1 MKGRHVLGLSAALAT
16 IALTVA
22 VAFAGSGG
30 AAQAA
35 PQQAQPER
43 PNVLI
48 LETDDQ
54 TLAEMD
60 VLPNV
65 RRLIG
70 AEGVTFDNNFDSFS
84 LCCPSRASL
93 LTGQYSHNNGVR
105 GNALPQGGYYK
116 LDSTN
121 TLAVWLQKAGYYTM
135 HVGKYLNGYGT
146 RDPREIPP
154 GWSDWHGSVDPT
166 TYRYYNYTLNE
177 NGQLNTYCAKPE
189 ASCYQTDVYRDKANG
204 LIQARAGQG
213 PWFMWVAFLADHSG
227 GPREAD
233 DPRGQNT
240 PVPAPRY
247 KNRLQ
252 GTPMPQPP
260 NFNEADVS
268 DKPRTIRNR
277 PLLNQRQIAA
287 VQENWQQRRETL
299 LAVDDAV
306 ASIVET
312 LRTSGQLDNT
322 LILFTSDNGFFHGE
336 HRVRAG
342 KVLLYE
348 PSIRVPLLMRW
359 TGNRSLPRGVHRTQ
373 LSMNVDYAET
383 ILGAVGESV
392 RPERVEDGVN
402 LLRFWRDSGL
412 ELGRD
417 LLIDNMP
424 GTAHFDAVRSRNY
437 LYAEWAN
444 GERELYDLRRDPYEL
459 ASQHANPAYDAVKAS
474 LATRLHRLVSCAGG
488 TCRTAPAV
496 GMSLRRS
503 GCSVR
508 ATVTGPGAVSVGFW
522 VNGRR
527 VATDSRRPFRVA
539 VVRRGLVS
547 VRARVSFAGDRLVT
561 ADRRVRSCG

>member
-1 MKGRHVLGLSAALAT
+1 MSGRHLLGISVALVTAAFTL
-16 IALTVA
+16 A
-22 VAFAGSGG
+22 VALVGAGGEAH
-30 AAQAA
+30 AAAG
-35 PQQAQPER
+35 QAQPQR

-54 TLAEMD
+54 TLAEMA

-70 AEGVTFDNNFDSFS
+70 GQGVTFDNSFVSFS
-84 LCCPSRASL
+84 LCCPSRATL

-105 GNALPQGGYYK
+105 DNKLPNGGYYK

-121 TLAVWLQKAGYYTM
+121 TLPVWLQQAGYYTM
-135 HVGKYLNGYGT
+135 HVGKYLNNYGT

-154 GWSDWHGSVDPT
+154 GWSDWHGAVGAS

-177 NGQLNTYCAKPE
+177 NGQLNTYCARPE
-189 ASCYQTDVYRDKANG
+189 ASCYQTDVYREKADE
-204 LIQARAGQG
+204 LIRARAGQG

-233 DPRGQNT
+233 DPAGLNT

-247 KNRLQ
+247 RNRLQ
-252 GTPMPQPP
+252 GTPLPQPP
-260 NFNEADVS
+260 SFNEADVS
-268 DKPRTIRNR
+268 DKPRTIQNR
-277 PLLNQRQIAA
+277 PRLNQRAIAA

-299 LAVDDAV
+299 MAVDDAV
-306 ASIVET
+306 VSVVDT
-312 LRTSGQLDNT
+312 LRSTGQLDNT

-336 HRVRAG
+336 HRVRTG

-359 TGNRSLPRGVHRTQ
+359 TGNRSLPHGVHRKQ
-373 LSMNVDYAET
+373 LALNVDYAET
-383 ILGAVGESV
+383 ILAAVGATA
-392 RPERVEDGVN
+392 RPGRVQDGVD
-402 LLRFWRDSGL
+402 LLRFWRDGGL

-417 LLIDNMP
+417 VLIDNSP
-424 GTAHFDAVRSRNY
+424 GTAHFDGIRTRNY
-437 LYAEWAN
+437 LYAEYAN
-444 GERELYDLRRDPYEL
+444 GNRELYDLRKDPYEL
-459 ASQHANPAYDAVKAS
+459 TSQHANPAYNALKAS
-474 LATRLHRLVSCAGG
+474 LATRLHRLVTCAGA

-496 GMSLRRS
+496 AMRVARS
-503 GCSVR
+503 GCSIR

-522 VNGRR
+522 VGGSH
-527 VATDSRRPFRVA
+527 VATDSKRPFRMTVK
-539 VVRRGLVS
+539 RRGAVM
-547 VRARVSFAGDRLVT
+547 VRARVAFTGDRLVT

>member
-1 MKGRHVLGLSAALAT
+1 MRGGHLLGILAAL
-16 IALTVA
+16 LTA
-22 VAFAGSGG
+22 AFTLAAAFSGQHAEARAAAG
-30 AAQAA
+30 
-35 PQQAQPER
+35 QAQPQR

-54 TLAEMD
+54 TLAEME

-70 AEGVTFDNNFDSFS
+70 DQGVTFDNNFDSFS

-121 TLAVWLQKAGYYTM
+121 TLPVWLQKAGYYTI

-146 RDPREIPP
+146 RDQHEIPP

-166 TYRYYNYTLNE
+166 TYRYYNYMLNE
-177 NGQLNTYCAKPE
+177 NGQLNIYCAKPE
-189 ASCYQTDVYRDKANG
+189 PSCYQTDVYRDKANE
-204 LIQARAGQG
+204 LIRGRVGQG

-233 DPRGQNT
+233 DPRNQNT

-247 KNRLQ
+247 KNRFQ
-252 GTPMPQPP
+252 NTSMPQPP
-260 NFNEADVS
+260 SFNEADVS

-277 PLLNQRQIAA
+277 PLLNQRQIAN

-306 ASIVET
+306 ASIVDT
-312 LRTSGQLDNT
+312 LRTTGQLDNT

-359 TGNRSLPRGVHRTQ
+359 TGNRALPRGVHRTQ
-373 LSMNVDYAET
+373 LTMNVDYTET
-383 ILGAVGESV
+383 VLGAVGAAA
-392 RPERVEDGVN
+392 RPERVQDGVD
-402 LLRFWRDSGL
+402 LLRYWRDGGL

-417 LLIDNMP
+417 LLIDNSP
-424 GTAHFDAVRSRNY
+424 GTAHFDAIRSRNY
-437 LYAEWAN
+437 LYAEYAN
-444 GERELYDLRRDPYEL
+444 GERELYDLRKDPYEL
-459 ASQHANPAYDAVKAS
+459 TSQHANPAYDALKAS
-474 LATRLHRLVSCAGG
+474 LATRLHRLVTCAGA

-496 GMSLRRS
+496 GMSVRRT
-503 GCSVR
+503 GCSIR
-508 ATVTGPGAVSVGFW
+508 ATVAGPGALSVGFW

-527 VATDSRRPFRVA
+527 VATDSRPPFRVA
-539 VVRRGLVS
+539 VVRRGVVS
-547 VRARVSFAGDRLVT
+547 VRARVTFAADRLVT
-561 ADRRVRSCG
+561 ADRRVRSC